1 MIDEERANIIE
12 EDKIAHTGQ
21 KDLLDFLEKLL
32 PTTDELILK
41 SPLSGELDFSIL
53 KECHFDNITSISL
66 LPGQVTH
73 VSNLPSTILRLNF
86 SGNKLKHLVDLPSK
100 LIDLNISKNGIEKL
114 DLTGCNDLR
123 VLEASENELVEL
135 KLPSS
140 IQQVYINSN
149 RLRELDLDGLVELK
163 TLHCNANPLLSIRN
177 FNEDTIRD
185 FVMENNP
192 VAKIQRITDN
202 SAKEKMPDV
211 DVAKAINAF
220 YAMKRNYDD
229 TASQIRQKIYNSM
242 PKRKQ
247 YEERKKAIQN
257 AKMPCIKC
265 GRPVNTEFSIKDK
278 VYRAKC
284 GDEKN
289 PCELNLHVYAGHYT
303 SDMHSMH
310 SYLSNDLEEVKQNII
325 KIKMDALFGY
335 RSDKSSVAK
344 FNKEYKEYMLQ
355 KDELLTPIINHYED
369 THFNKER
376 AEKVSKKT
384 REIFYKQEEISKL
397 ISEYKSKE
405 SRTESER
412 EGRLKDILLLYT
424 QELLP
429 AYKNLQQLK
438 NDYMEMEAIESD
450 QYALKKFHVIPGKMD
465 YNISDE
471 PVVKKF
477 NVPPMFQN

>member
-1 MIDEERANIIE
+1 MIDEQRENIIK
-12 EDKIAHTGQ
+12 EDSIHRTGQ
-21 KDLLDFLEKLL
+21 KDLLDFLENLL

-41 SPLSGELDFSIL
+41 SPLSGEIDFAIL
-53 KECHFDNITSISL
+53 KDCHFDNVTAITL
-66 LPGQVTH
+66 LPGEVTH
-73 VSNLPSTILRLNF
+73 VANIPSTILRLNL

-100 LIDLNISKNGIEKL
+100 LIELNISKNGIEKL
-114 DLTGCNDLR
+114 DLTNCKDLR
-123 VLEASENELVEL
+123 ILEASENELIDL
-135 KLPSS
+135 KLPAN

-149 RLRELDLDGLVELK
+149 RLRELDLDGLQQLN

-192 VAKIQRITDN
+192 AANIRRITDN
-202 SAKEKMPDV
+202 ESESKNVDV
-211 DVAKAINAF
+211 DVSKAINSF
-220 YAMKRNYDD
+220 YAMKRNYDHN
-229 TASQIRQKIYNSM
+229 AAQIRQKIYNSM

-257 AKMPCIKC
+257 VKIPCIKC
-265 GRPVNTEFSIKDK
+265 GRPVNTIFSIKDK
-278 VYRAKC
+278 VYKVKC

-289 PCELNLHVYAGHYT
+289 PCELNLNVYAGHFT
-303 SDMHSMH
+303 NDMHSMH
-310 SYLSNDLEEVKQNII
+310 SIISSDLEEVKQNII

-376 AEKVSKKT
+376 AEKIAKKT
-384 REIFYKQEEISKL
+384 REVFYKQEEISKL
-397 ISEYKSKE
+397 IAEYKLKE

-412 EGRLKDILLLYT
+412 EERLKDILLLYT

-429 AYKNLQQLK
+429 AYKNIQQLK
-438 NDYMEMEAIESD
+438 YDYMETELIDD
-450 QYALKKFHVIPGKMD
+450 QNVLRKFHVIPGKTD
-465 YNISDE
+465 YNISE
-471 PVVKKF
+471 QPVVKKF
-477 NVPPMFQN
+477 NVPPMYQG